1 MFNNFTEE
9 ARKVLMQAKEE
20 MKELKHPYVGSEH
33 LLLSILKSDN
43 EISER
48 LKSYDLDYD
57 RFKSEIINIV
67 GVGSKQSEC
76 FLYTPLLK
84 RVLENAIYDSKENN
98 NGNVTVSHLISA
110 LLEEGEGIAV
120 RILIGMDIDL
130 DELYHDFA
138 YKVPVK
144 RSKSKKLLIDDLGVD
159 LTEQAKQ
166 NKLDPVV
173 GRDEEI
179 KRVIEILCRRKKNNP
194 ILIGEAGVG
203 KTAIVEELSR
213 LISIGE
219 VPNTLKNKRI
229 IGLDMATTVAGTKY
243 RGEFEERVNKILKE
257 LEDNS
262 DIILFIDEI
271 HTLVGAGGAEGAID
285 ASNIFKPA
293 LARNKMRCIGATTT
307 KEYKQFIEND
317 KALDRRFQ
325 KVEIKEPSD
334 SVVKNILLKL
344 RDTYSNYHKT
354 IIEDNIIDF
363 IIELSNK
370 YIKTRYQPDKA
381 IDILDEVCAHVSLKE
396 NNKIK
401 KYNEL
406 NKKLSNILKEKKK
419 CLLQKDYNKAS
430 FYKELENNLMSKINK
445 LELFLSIEKNNIVTK
460 EDVIKI
466 VERKSNVPIY
476 ELKDFNNKDIKE
488 FEYIL
493 KNNIIGHDNIIC
505 ELIKIYKTLKLGF
518 RDDNTCYS
526 MMFTGPSGVGKTELA
541 KLFSKRISNNVIK
554 LDMSE
559 YSEAHTISKLIG
571 SPAGYVGYN
580 DNKNIL
586 EQVKDNPFSIIILD
600 EIEKAHSNIINL
612 LYQILDEGK
621 LKDSKGEDIYFN
633 NAMIIMTSNIG
644 FNNKEIGFNTCGK
657 IKNELK
663 EYFGI
668 PFINRIDNVITFNT
682 LKSDDIR
689 KIVKNKLS
697 KLKNKYKNKNINI
710 KINKNVIDEVI
721 DLSNYEEFGARKIDK
736 IIKNKIED
744 IIINEILD
752 SNVNIIIKSINQE
765 KVKN

>member
-1 MFNNFTEE
+1 MFNNFTEG

>member
-144 RSKSKKLLIDDLGVD
+144 RSKGKKLLIDDLGVD

-229 IGLDMATTVAGTKY
+229 ISLDMATTVAGTKY

-430 FYKELENNLMSKINK
+430 FYKELENDLMSKINK

-752 SNVNIIIKSINQE
+752 SNDNIIIKSINQE

>member
-9 ARKVLMQAKEE
+9 ARKVLMHAKEE

-144 RSKSKKLLIDDLGVD
+144 RSKGKKLLIDDLGVD

-229 IGLDMATTVAGTKY
+229 ISLDMATTVAGTKY

-354 IIEDNIIDF
+354 IIEDNIIDL

-430 FYKELENNLMSKINK
+430 FYKELENDLMSKINK

-600 EIEKAHSNIINL
+600 EIEKAHSNIVNL

-721 DLSNYEEFGARKIDK
+721 NLSNYEEFGARKIDK

-752 SNVNIIIKSINQE
+752 SNDNIIIKSINQE

>member
-144 RSKSKKLLIDDLGVD
+144 RSKGKKLLIDDLGVD

-229 IGLDMATTVAGTKY
+229 ISLDMATTVAGTKY

-430 FYKELENNLMSKINK
+430 FYKELENDLMSKINK

-600 EIEKAHSNIINL
+600 EIEKAHSNIVNL

-721 DLSNYEEFGARKIDK
+721 NLSNYEEFGARKIDK

-752 SNVNIIIKSINQE
+752 SNDNIIIKSINQE

>member
-144 RSKSKKLLIDDLGVD
+144 RSKGKKLLIDDLGVD

-229 IGLDMATTVAGTKY
+229 ISLDMATTVAGTKY

-354 IIEDNIIDF
+354 IIEDNIIDL

-430 FYKELENNLMSKINK
+430 FYKELENDLMSKINK

-600 EIEKAHSNIINL
+600 EIEKAHSNIVNL

-752 SNVNIIIKSINQE
+752 SNDNIIIRSINQE

>member
-9 ARKVLMQAKEE
+9 ARKVLMHAKEE

-144 RSKSKKLLIDDLGVD
+144 RSKGKKLLIDDLGVD

-229 IGLDMATTVAGTKY
+229 ISLDMATTVAGTKY

-354 IIEDNIIDF
+354 IIEDNIIDL

-430 FYKELENNLMSKINK
+430 FYKELENDLMSKINK

-600 EIEKAHSNIINL
+600 EIEKAHSNIVNL

-752 SNVNIIIKSINQE
+752 SNDNIIIKSINQE

>member
-144 RSKSKKLLIDDLGVD
+144 RSKGKKLLIDDLGVD

-229 IGLDMATTVAGTKY
+229 ISLDMATTVAGTKY

-430 FYKELENNLMSKINK
+430 FYKELENDLMSKINK
-445 LELFLSIEKNNIVTK
+445 LELSISIEKNNIVTK

-600 EIEKAHSNIINL
+600 EIEKAHPNIINL

-644 FNNKEIGFNTCGK
+644 FNNKEIGFNICGK

-752 SNVNIIIKSINQE
+752 SNDNIIIKSINQE

>member
-1 MFNNFTEE
+1 MFNNFTEV

-144 RSKSKKLLIDDLGVD
+144 RSKGKKLLIDDLGVD

-229 IGLDMATTVAGTKY
+229 ISLDMATTVAGTKY

-430 FYKELENNLMSKINK
+430 FYKELENDLMSKINK
-445 LELFLSIEKNNIVTK
+445 LELSLSIEKNNIVTK

-600 EIEKAHSNIINL
+600 EIEKAHPNIINL

-752 SNVNIIIKSINQE
+752 SNDNIIIKSINQE

>member
-144 RSKSKKLLIDDLGVD
+144 RSKGKKLLIDDLGVD

-229 IGLDMATTVAGTKY
+229 ISLDMATTVAGTKY

-430 FYKELENNLMSKINK
+430 FYKELENDLMSKINK
-445 LELFLSIEKNNIVTK
+445 LELSLSIEKNNIVTK

-600 EIEKAHSNIINL
+600 EIEKAHPNIINL

-752 SNVNIIIKSINQE
+752 SNDNIIIKSINQE